1 MPACPRPKKGHGE
14 FAPAAV
20 IGIALAAS
28 LLRNEVSGKMAKE
41 PQRPATYR
49 NGDRDSGR
57 SYPQKGMGLSDA
69 YGLVHK
75 ALKISWG
82 DKRCICGEK

>member
-1 MPACPRPKKGHGE
+1 MAK
-14 FAPAAV
+14 FAPTAV

-28 LLRNEVSGKMAKE
+28 LVRNEVSGKMAKE
-41 PQRPATYR
+41 PQRSSTYR

-75 ALKISWG
+75 ASKISRG
-82 DKRCICGEK
+82 DRRCICGEK